1 MNNESTRL
9 TLKLVILGDAQV
21 GKTSLVH
28 KYMGKKFS
36 KRYQKTFGADIS
48 FKHIEFLDRNNI
60 THQLSFSIWDIYGEA
75 TFEEMKKQ
83 FLIGTQAIIFMYDVV
98 NRDSFNHVSNWFKIV
113 NESIKLKAIPIIL
126 IGNKIDLRSDLN
138 SSLSQDEGKSLF
150 DKILKEYNLNTDYYY
165 FLETSALDGT
175 NIDKVFTRISEII
188 IEKILKK

>member
-28 KYMGKKFS
+28 KYMGEEFS

-48 FKHIEFLDRNNI
+48 FKHSEVIDKNNQMHKI
-60 THQLSFSIWDIYGEA
+60 SFSIWDIYGEA
-75 TFEEMKKQ
+75 TYEEMKKQ
-83 FLIGTQAIIFMYDVV
+83 FLIGTQALIFMYDIV

-138 SSLSQDEGKSLF
+138 SS
-150 DKILKEYNLNTDYYY
+150 
-165 FLETSALDGT
+165 
-175 NIDKVFTRISEII
+175 
-188 IEKILKK
+188 